1 MDLNNSGRILL
12 AVANPKQFLFAPFEM
27 AIVSM
32 VLSIAL
38 MLLCIGVIGLTPFWA
53 MIPLVGGH
61 VTLILLG
68 SRNPHLTTTLQATGK
83 YPGRRANR
91 IGMKTG
97 VKYTP

>member
-1 MDLNNSGRILL
+1 MDTNNSGRILL

-32 VLSIAL
+32 VLSIAM
-38 MLLCIGVIGLTPFWA
+38 MLLCIAVLGLTPFWA

-61 VTLILLG
+61 ALLVILG
-68 SRNPHLTTTLQATGK
+68 TRNPHLTTTLRATGK

-91 IGMKTG
+91 VGMKTG